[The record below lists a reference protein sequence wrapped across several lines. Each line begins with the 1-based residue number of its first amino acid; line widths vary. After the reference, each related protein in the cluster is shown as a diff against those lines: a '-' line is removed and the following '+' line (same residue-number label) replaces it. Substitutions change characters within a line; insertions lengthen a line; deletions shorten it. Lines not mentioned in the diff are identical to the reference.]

1 MGFRNRIR
9 VIIEETG
16 IRRLYG
22 HHSLIY
28 WLALCL
34 LLAAV
39 PEVRAVTSDDD
50 EYNSYKVRFDL
61 YWVYSQPTGHFQS
74 QSNFAVLG
82 RSGTLDLDKDIGFN
96 SYNTFLGKADWKFTH
111 KNHLYFV
118 AANFNQSKNFVL
130 NRTITFQGK
139 TYNVGAAATGTL
151 DSLFLSPGYQ
161 YDFIRRKRGS
171 LGVQVQINL
180 VEITGS
186 MAAAAQVNNGVPQA
200 ASASSGRLRAPLP
213 VAGPIVRYYFT
224 PRLFVEANVLGMY
237 FFGYGNYV
245 SSYGTLGFKL
255 TKNLS
260 LVGGYTLGSRV
271 DIKTKSDR
279 LGMTLSQHGAL
290 AGLQVSF

>member
-1 MGFRNRIR
+1 MTNRRTFRPAC
-9 VIIEETG
+9 
-16 IRRLYG
+16 LCW
-22 HHSLIY
+22 
-28 WLALCL
+28 WLAVLI
-34 LLAAV
+34 LLAAA
-39 PEVRAVTSDDD
+39 PTARAATGDDD
-50 EYNSYKVRFDL
+50 EYDSYKIRFDL
-61 YWVYSQPTGHFQS
+61 LWVYSQPTGNFQS
-74 QSNFAVLG
+74 QSNFAALG
-82 RSGTLDLDKDIGFN
+82 RSGSLDVDKDVGFN
-96 SYNTFLGKADWKFTH
+96 SYSTFLGKADWKFTH

-118 AANFNQSKNFVL
+118 ATNFNQSKDFVL

-151 DSLFLSPGYQ
+151 DSIFLSPGYQ
-161 YDFIRRKRGS
+161 YDFIRRKRGH
-171 LGVQVQINL
+171 LGLQVQLNL
-180 VEITGS
+180 IEITGS

-213 VAGPIVRYYFT
+213 VAGPIVRFYII
-224 PRLFVEANVLGMY
+224 PNSSRLFVEANVLGMY

-245 SSYGTLGFKL
+245 SSYGNLGFTL

-271 DIKTKSDR
+271 EVKTKSDR